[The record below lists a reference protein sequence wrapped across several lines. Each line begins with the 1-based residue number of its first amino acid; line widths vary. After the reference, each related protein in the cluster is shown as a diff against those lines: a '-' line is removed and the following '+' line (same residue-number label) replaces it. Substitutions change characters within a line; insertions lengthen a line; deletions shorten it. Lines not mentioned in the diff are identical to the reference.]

1 MRDEQGR
8 TALMFAARWGH
19 LECVR
24 ALLDGE
30 GGMRDGHSWT
40 AMMMAAWQGHLGCV
54 EILAP
59 LEKGMKDDHW
69 GRSARSWAEL
79 NGKQSCVDY
88 LSRFPEE

>member
-1 MRDEQGR
+1 
-8 TALMFAARWGH
+8 
-19 LECVR
+19 
-24 ALLDGE
+24 
-30 GGMRDGHSWT
+30 
-40 AMMMAAWQGHLGCV
+40 MMMAAWQGHLGCV